1 MTEVSTSSINH
12 DGVNIGLIGK
22 LFENVKSGHI
32 RRRIVWGMGNR
43 WPTKLEFTLQRG
55 LEYGHCSMGW
65 NKVTVVFICNII
77 NFISVTKQTA
87 YWRQKWILFPILSCT
102 SIYL

>member
-32 RRRIVWGMGNR
+32 RRRIVWGMVN
-43 WPTKLEFTLQRG
+43 G
-55 LEYGHCSMGW
+55 LGTGDGDRRSWNLHGSMVNGHGCLHM
-65 NKVTVVFICNII
+65 
-77 NFISVTKQTA
+77 
-87 YWRQKWILFPILSCT
+87 
-102 SIYL
+102 